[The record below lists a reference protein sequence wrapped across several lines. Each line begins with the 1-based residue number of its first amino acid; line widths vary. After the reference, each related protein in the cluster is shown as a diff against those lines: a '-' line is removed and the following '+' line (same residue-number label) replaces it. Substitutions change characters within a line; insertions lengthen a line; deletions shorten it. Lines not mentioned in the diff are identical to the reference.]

1 MACRTTTVVKD
12 VAIASRAE
20 ATHLRRRQAG
30 PKTAPRGDPRPRRLD
45 EMDVIHVGMRL
56 FPDVDNKPRWPQIRQ
71 PIEAGAATGKAD
83 LRKAERRISG
93 PAIAATPRVAQG
105 LDLPDIVIAR
115 WPLPVESHAGRLV
128 DKAVENHFRS
138 RRIVTDRDI
147 ELPRWEIPNREAVVI
162 SRPARSGRRV
172 EDERDDIG
180 RETVAGKKAARS
192 ELTEKVLSFE
202 PRSLQPDRCSRRV
215 TPGSILGMPP
225 WQ

>member
-105 LDLPDIVIAR
+105 LDLPDIVS
-115 WPLPVESHAGRLV
+115 PAGLCQ
-128 DKAVENHFRS
+128 
-138 RRIVTDRDI
+138 
-147 ELPRWEIPNREAVVI
+147 L
-162 SRPARSGRRV
+162 
-172 EDERDDIG
+172 
-180 RETVAGKKAARS
+180 
-192 ELTEKVLSFE
+192 
-202 PRSLQPDRCSRRV
+202 RV
-215 TPGSILGMPP
+215 TPADSWTRPSRTTSDPGA
-225 WQ
+225 